1 MSGLFGAPFHLL
13 QSPNLPVRSSSSKG
27 LKKQPAKNESI
38 SSDRKSDG
46 SSARISLPLSDSG
59 HVPQPQPQDL
69 DGKTLAPSAFV
80 AFKDAAAPN
89 AIASLTSPLN
99 PTSDTISISSAATP
113 ITPFTPLTPVA
124 HPASVLAA
132 PSDVSCSL
140 SARESQQE
148 RGGVSASPAPSDTAA
163 DQSENHN
170 YSPVM
175 DQLDET
181 MVLLKSMQVAA
192 RAASDTPT
200 PQPLTLTTPNT
211 NSSAALLS
219 QDKCPPLT
227 PGVSFRAH
235 AAQKEAWLAGYSS
248 GLAHAHAQ
256 ALCHIE
262 ELGNVQALLAAV
274 KDAGQEQ
281 RAKHDDLASQLAF
294 LQGTCTQA
302 FTGIWQALG
311 RNTSMIEERLQVEA
325 TFQSRLDCVD
335 ARVVANSLG
344 LHQQVQALAALRL
357 AKESWWQHGRWRVPQ
372 LPSHLLLPCLLAA
385 AAAEYLLRYS
395 SVVFGRRFRLGR
407 KLLRSINAL
416 VAVLSFFR
424 LIFRAS
430 TIALPVLQNTL
441 AVFRAVTQPFA
452 ALGAAVERGVSFCC
466 GSNLKFRFA
475 PLTHGMQF
483 MMPSLNS
490 EVTDVTTYVHP

>member
-13 QSPNLPVRSSSSKG
+13 QSPNLPVRGSSSKS
-27 LKKQPAKNESI
+27 LKKQSTKSESI
-38 SSDRKSDG
+38 SSHRKSDG
-46 SSARISLPLSDSG
+46 SNAPISLPLSDSG

-80 AFKDAAAPN
+80 SFQDATAPN
-89 AIASLTSPLN
+89 AIASLRSPLHR
-99 PTSDTISISSAATP
+99 TSDTNSISSAATP
-113 ITPFTPLTPVA
+113 VTPIA
-124 HPASVLAA
+124 HPASVSTA
-132 PSDVSCSL
+132 PSDVSCAR
-140 SARESQQE
+140 SARESQHDQ
-148 RGGVSASPAPSDTAA
+148 GGVSASPADSDAAA
-163 DQSENHN
+163 DQSENRN

-200 PQPLTLTTPNT
+200 PQPLTLTQ
-211 NSSAALLS
+211 

-227 PGVSFRAH
+227 PGLSFRAH

-262 ELGNVQALLAAV
+262 ELGSVQAQLAAV
-274 KDAGQEQ
+274 KDAGEEQ
-281 RAKHDDLASQLAF
+281 RVKHDDLASQLAF

-302 FTGIWQALG
+302 FTGIWKALG

-325 TFQSRLDCVD
+325 AFQSRLDCVD

-357 AKESWWQHGRWRVPQ
+357 AKESWWQNRRWRVPQ

-385 AAAEYLLRYS
+385 AAAEYLMRSS

-430 TIALPVLQNTL
+430 ATALPVL

-452 ALGAAVERGVSFCC
+452 ALGAAVERGDAFCC
-466 GSNLKFRFA
+466 RSNLIPIRA
-475 PLTHGMQF
+475 TH
-483 MMPSLNS
+483 SRHA
-490 EVTDVTTYVHP
+490 VHDAIAEFGSD

>member
-13 QSPNLPVRSSSSKG
+13 QSPNLPVRGSSSKG
-27 LKKQPAKNESI
+27 LKKQPSKNESI

-46 SSARISLPLSDSG
+46 SNARMSLPSSDSG

-80 AFKDAAAPN
+80 AFQDAAAPN
-89 AIASLTSPLN
+89 SSASLTSPLDR
-99 PTSDTISISSAATP
+99 TSDTNSISSAATP
-113 ITPFTPLTPVA
+113 VTPVA
-124 HPASVLAA
+124 HPAAVVAA
-132 PSDVSCSL
+132 PSDESCAR
-140 SARESQQE
+140 SALESQHEQA
-148 RGGVSASPAPSDTAA
+148 GISASPAHCDAAA
-163 DQSENHN
+163 DQSENRN

-200 PQPLTLTTPNT
+200 PQPLTLT
-211 NSSAALLS
+211 

-262 ELGNVQALLAAV
+262 ELGNVQAHLAAV
-274 KDAGQEQ
+274 RDAGEEQ
-281 RAKHDDLASQLAF
+281 RVRSDDLASQLAF

-302 FTGIWQALG
+302 FTGIWKALG

-325 TFQSRLDCVD
+325 TFQSRLDSMD

-357 AKESWWQHGRWRVPQ
+357 AKESWWQNRRWRVPQ

-385 AAAEYLLRYS
+385 AAAEFLLRHS
-395 SVVFGRRFRLGR
+395 SLLFGRRFRLGR
-407 KLLRSINAL
+407 KLVRSINAL
-416 VAVLSFFR
+416 VAVLSFLR
-424 LIFRAS
+424 LLFRAS
-430 TIALPVLQNTL
+430 TTVLPVLQNSL

-452 ALGAAVERGVSFCC
+452 ALGAAVERGEAFCC
-466 GSNLKFRFA
+466 RSHLIPICATHSRHAVHDAIAEFGS
-475 PLTHGMQF
+475 
-483 MMPSLNS
+483 
-490 EVTDVTTYVHP
+490 D